1 MPDIDV
7 WIFIAGLGIFL
18 LGIGQM
24 EAGIKNFAGKS
35 FRHFL
40 KKHTQ
45 NPIKAILVGVFIT
58 AIMQS
63 SSVVSLM
70 VLAFVGAGIIPLRN
84 AIGII
89 FGTNLGT
96 TMTGWIVA
104 SIGFKFPIDAF
115 ALPFLG
121 IGGIL
126 ITFFSKRVLF
136 PEIGRFLVGFGAL
149 FMGLDYMKSA
159 VDLDTVSM
167 SFFENTAFIPHLF
180 FPIGIIMTAIIQSS
194 SATMAITLS
203 ALYAGIIPIEVAA
216 AIVIGSDLGTTT
228 TVILGG
234 LKGSFVK
241 RQVAFGH
248 VGFNLVSAALALI
261 LLYPLLYLVIDIFA
275 IEDPLFQLVAFHS
288 SFNLVGILVLTP
300 FIGPF
305 SRVLQRVVRQKKV
318 TLTPILDQVPSEIT
332 EGAIEAI
339 RQEGDELLERIKNFR
354 FSVFNEEKKTFSQL
368 FDTPIT
374 VIDQYRD
381 IQQKEGEI
389 IAYFLKINQ
398 EKLTVE
404 DSHKLH
410 DFIHGIKRMTLS
422 AKNLKNVLHTINA
435 LKESDH
441 PKFEKLKSLIQQQ
454 YSEFYDVLKSSELNS
469 DILINNIER
478 DYREN
483 VQLIYQLVQD
493 DIISTN
499 ELTSYLHLNSEIK
512 SFKENFLEAWQKLH
526 SRSE

>member
-1 MPDIDV
+1 MPDIDF

-24 EAGIKNFAGKS
+24 EAGIKNLAGKS

-40 KKHTQ
+40 RKHTQ

-126 ITFFSKRVLF
+126 ITFFSNRILF

-149 FMGLDYMKSA
+149 FMGLEYMKSA
-159 VDLDTVSM
+159 VDLETVSI
-167 SFFENTAFIPHLF
+167 SFFENSAIIPHVF
-180 FPIGIIMTAIIQSS
+180 FPIGIILTAIIQSS

-248 VGFNLVSAALALI
+248 VGFNLVSATLALI
-261 LLYPLLYLVIDIFA
+261 LLYPLLYLVVEVFA
-275 IEDPLFQLVAFHS
+275 IKDPLFQLVAFHS
-288 SFNLVGILVLTP
+288 SFNLLGILVLTP

-305 SRVLQRVVRQKKV
+305 SRILQKLVRQKKI
-318 TLTPILDQVPSEIT
+318 TLSPVLEQVPTEIT

-339 RQEGDELLERIKNFR
+339 RQEGEELLERIKKFR

-368 FDTPIT
+368 FEAPIT
-374 VIDQYRD
+374 VIDQYRE

-398 EKLTVE
+398 EKLGAE
-404 DSHKLH
+404 DARKLH

-422 AKNLKNVLHTINA
+422 AKNLKNVLHTINT

-441 PKFEKLKSLIQQQ
+441 PKFENLKTLIQEQYSAFYETLKS
-454 YSEFYDVLKSSELNS
+454 ENS
-469 DILINNIER
+469 IEAVIINNIER

-493 DIISTN
+493 EIISTN

>member
-1 MPDIDV
+1 MPDIDF

-24 EAGIKNFAGKS
+24 EAGIKNLAGKS
-35 FRHFL
+35 FRLFL
-40 KKHTQ
+40 RKHTQ
-45 NPIKAILVGVFIT
+45 NPVKAILVGVFIT

-104 SIGFKFPIDAF
+104 SIGFKFPIDSF
-115 ALPFLG
+115 ALPLLG

-126 ITFFSKRVLF
+126 ITFFNRRILF

-149 FMGLDYMKSA
+149 FMGLEYMKGS

-167 SFFENTAFIPHLF
+167 SFFENPAIIPHLF
-180 FPIGIIMTAIIQSS
+180 FPIGIVITTIIQSS

-228 TVILGG
+228 TVVLGG

-248 VGFNLVSAALALI
+248 VGFNLVSASLALI
-261 LLYPLLYLVIDIFA
+261 LLYPLLYLIIDVFEIQ
-275 IEDPLFQLVAFHS
+275 DPLFQLVVFHS
-288 SFNLVGILVLTP
+288 SFNLLGILVVTP

-305 SRVLQRVVRQKKV
+305 SRLLQKLIRPKTV
-318 TLTPILDQVPSEIT
+318 TLTPILSQVPVEIA

-339 RQEGDELLERIKNFR
+339 RQEGEELLERIKKFR
-354 FSVFNEEKKTFSQL
+354 FSVFNEEKKSFSDL
-368 FDTPIT
+368 FDSPVN
-374 VIDQYRD
+374 VIDQYRE

-398 EKLTVE
+398 GNHDAENLQR
-404 DSHKLH
+404 LH
-410 DFIHGIKRMTLS
+410 DYIHGIKRMTLS

-435 LKESDH
+435 LKENDH
-441 PKFEKLKSLIQQQ
+441 PRFEKLKNRIQEQ
-454 YSEFYDVLKSSELNS
+454 YSEFYENLKSASSNTEL
-469 DILINNIER
+469 ILNGIQLN
-478 DYREN
+478 YRQN
-483 VQLIYQLVQD
+483 VEIIYQLVQD
-493 DIISTN
+493 EIISTK

-512 SFKENFLEAWQKLH
+512 SFKENFLEAWEKLH

>member
-1 MPDIDV
+1 M
-7 WIFIAGLGIFL
+7 
-18 LGIGQM
+18 
-24 EAGIKNFAGKS
+24 KN
-35 FRHFL
+35 
-40 KKHTQ
+40 
-45 NPIKAILVGVFIT
+45 
-58 AIMQS
+58 
-63 SSVVSLM
+63 
-70 VLAFVGAGIIPLRN
+70 
-84 AIGII
+84 
-89 FGTNLGT
+89 
-96 TMTGWIVA
+96 
-104 SIGFKFPIDAF
+104 
-115 ALPFLG
+115 
-121 IGGIL
+121 
-126 ITFFSKRVLF
+126 
-136 PEIGRFLVGFGAL
+136 
-149 FMGLDYMKSA
+149 A

-167 SFFENTAFIPHLF
+167 SFFENSAIIPHVF
-180 FPIGIIMTAIIQSS
+180 FPIGILMTAIIQSS

-248 VGFNLVSAALALI
+248 VGFNLVSAILALI
-261 LLYPLLYLVIDIFA
+261 LLYPLLYLVIDILA

-288 SFNLVGILVLTP
+288 SFNLLGILVLTP

-305 SRVLQRVVRQKKV
+305 SRLLQKLIRPKTI
-318 TLTPILDQVPSEIT
+318 TLSPILHQVPAEIT

-339 RQEGDELLERIKNFR
+339 RQEGEELLERIKKFR
-354 FSVFNEEKKTFSQL
+354 FSVFNEDKKTFSQL
-368 FDTPIT
+368 FDAPVT

-398 EKLTVE
+398 EKINTE
-404 DSHKLH
+404 DSQKLH

-441 PKFEKLKSLIQQQ
+441 PRLEKLKGSIQEQ
-454 YSEFYDVLKSSELNS
+454 YAKFYDTLKSEPSVTELVLS
-469 DILINNIER
+469 TIER
-478 DYREN
+478 DYKEN
-483 VQLIYQLVQD
+483 VQFIYQLVQD
-493 DIISTN
+493 ETISTN

>member
-7 WIFIAGLGIFL
+7 WIFVAGLGVFL

-24 EAGIKNFAGKS
+24 EAGIKNLAGKS

-45 NPIKAILVGVFIT
+45 NPIKAIFVGIAIT

-126 ITFFSKRVLF
+126 ITFFGKRVLF

-149 FMGLDYMKSA
+149 FMGLEYMKSA
-159 VDLDTVSM
+159 VDLETVST
-167 SFFENTAFIPHLF
+167 SFFENVAILPHVF
-180 FPIGIIMTAIIQSS
+180 FPIGIILTAIIQSS

-216 AIVIGSDLGTTT
+216 AIVIGSDIGTTT
-228 TVILGG
+228 TVVLGG

-248 VGFNLVSAALALI
+248 VGFNVVSATLALI
-261 LLYPLLYLVIDIFA
+261 LLYPLLFLIIDLIG
-275 IEDPLFQLVAFHS
+275 IQDPLFQLVAFHS
-288 SFNLVGILVLTP
+288 TFNLLGILVITP

-305 SRVLQRVVRQKKV
+305 SGLLEKLVRPKK
-318 TLTPILDQVPSEIT
+318 TSITPILDEVPTEIT

-339 RQEGDELLERIKNFR
+339 RREGEELLECIKKFR

-368 FDTPIT
+368 FDAPISI
-374 VIDQYRD
+374 IDQYRS

-389 IAYFLKINQ
+389 IAYFLKINK
-398 EKLTVE
+398 EKLSVE
-404 DSHKLH
+404 DAALLH
-410 DFIHGIKRMTLS
+410 NYIHGIKRMTLS
-422 AKNLKNVLHTINA
+422 AKNLKNVLHTINV
-435 LKESDH
+435 LKESDQ
-441 PKFEKLKSLIQQQ
+441 PKLEALKNQIQEQFAGFYATLKIEPLEEDAIGSIVETSYRENVKFIYSLIQQ
-454 YSEFYDVLKSSELNS
+454 EVIDAH
-469 DILINNIER
+469 
-478 DYREN
+478 
-483 VQLIYQLVQD
+483 
-493 DIISTN
+493 

-512 SFKENFLEAWQKLH
+512 SFKENFLEAYAKLH

>member
-1 MPDIDV
+1 
-7 WIFIAGLGIFL
+7 
-18 LGIGQM
+18 
-24 EAGIKNFAGKS
+24 
-35 FRHFL
+35 
-40 KKHTQ
+40 
-45 NPIKAILVGVFIT
+45 
-58 AIMQS
+58 
-63 SSVVSLM
+63 M

-126 ITFFSKRVLF
+126 VTFFSKRPLF

-149 FMGLDYMKSA
+149 FMGLDYMKNA
-159 VDLDTVSM
+159 VDLETVSTT
-167 SFFENTAFIPHLF
+167 FFENTAIIPHVF
-180 FPIGIIMTAIIQSS
+180 FPIGIILTAIIQSS

-234 LKGSFVK
+234 LKGSYVK

-248 VGFNLVSAALALI
+248 VGFNIVSATLALI
-261 LLYPLLYLVIDIFA
+261 LLYPLLYLITDLIG
-275 IEDPLFQLVAFHS
+275 IQDPLFQLVAFHS
-288 SFNLVGILVLTP
+288 SFNLLGILVLTP

-305 SRVLQRVVRQKKV
+305 SRLLERLIHQKKK
-318 TLTPILDQVPSEIT
+318 TLTPILEQVPTEVP

-339 RQEGDELLERIKNFR
+339 RQEGDELLERIKRFR
-354 FSVFNEEKKTFSQL
+354 FSIFNEERKSFSQL
-368 FDTPIT
+368 FDAPIT
-374 VIDQYRD
+374 IIDQYRD

-389 IAYFLKINQ
+389 ITYFLKINP
-398 EKLTVE
+398 EKLSLE
-404 DSHKLH
+404 DAEKLH
-410 DFIHGIKRMTLS
+410 NFIHGIKRMTLS

-441 PKFEKLKSLIQQQ
+441 PKIEELKTLIQEQ
-454 YSEFYDVLKSSELNS
+454 YSEFYTAVNSENSEEDVVR
-469 DILINNIER
+469 NNINR

-483 VQLIYQLVQD
+483 VQHIYKLVQEE
-493 DIISTN
+493 IISTN
-499 ELTSYLHLNSEIK
+499 QLTSYLHLNSEIK

>member
-24 EAGIKNFAGKS
+24 EAGIKNLAGKS

-126 ITFFSKRVLF
+126 ITFFGKRVLF

-149 FMGLDYMKSA
+149 FMGLDYMKNA

-167 SFFENTAFIPHLF
+167 SFFENLAIIPHVF
-180 FPIGIIMTAIIQSS
+180 FPIGIILTAIIQSS

-228 TVILGG
+228 TVVLGG

-248 VGFNLVSAALALI
+248 VGFNLISAILALI
-261 LLYPLLYLVIDIFA
+261 LLYPLLYLVTDIFA
-275 IEDPLFQLVAFHS
+275 IQDPLFQLVAFHS
-288 SFNLVGILVLTP
+288 SFNLLGILVLTP

-305 SRVLQRVVRQKKV
+305 SRLLQKLIRPKTI
-318 TLTPILDQVPSEIT
+318 TLSPILHQVPAEVT

-339 RQEGDELLERIKNFR
+339 RQEGEELLERIKKFR
-354 FSVFNEEKKTFSQL
+354 FSVFNEDKKTFSQL
-368 FDTPIT
+368 FDTPVT

-398 EKLTVE
+398 EKINTE
-404 DSHKLH
+404 DAHKLH
-410 DFIHGIKRMTLS
+410 NIIHGIKRMTLS
-422 AKNLKNVLHTINA
+422 AKKLKNVLHTVNA
-435 LKESDH
+435 LKESDND
-441 PKFEKLKSLIQQQ
+441 KLEQLKTKIQEQ
-454 YSEFYDVLKSSELNS
+454 YSEFYAILKTEDFAQDLILSS
-469 DILINNIER
+469 IESA
-478 DYREN
+478 YREN
-483 VQLIYQLVQD
+483 VQQIYHLVQEE
-493 DIISTN
+493 ILSTQ